1 LTAVTV
7 ITTVELDIRST
18 DIDGDGIVNNAV
30 YFVYFEQVRLAHL
43 MRLGVIWR
51 PRRPGE
57 RNFTLAATEA
67 QFLAPLTYPET
78 VVASAWTARVGNTP
92 VSGLSTSS
100 PARATGFRSPGEARS
115 RSGWTRAAGRFR
127 YLRWSGTHLRIPF
140 GSAVTRRPHGFK
152 PHFHLPPGGRARCR
166 KPHTY
171 SFSAA
176 RLVDAVGG
184 LAVCRAQQVAGEAPV
199 NSAETPPGQLD
210 RSGILLYKWAENVY

>member
-7 ITTVELDIRST
+7 ITTVELDVRST

-78 VVASAWTARVGNTP
+78 VVASAWTARVGNTSFRLEYELTRKSDGVP
-92 VSGLSTSS
+92 VARGSSVQVWLDESGR
-100 PARATGFRSPGEARS
+100 P
-115 RSGWTRAAGRFR
+115 
-127 YLRWSGTHLRIPF
+127 IP
-140 GSAVTRRPHGFK
+140 
-152 PHFHLPPGGRARCR
+152 LPPLVRHALENSLRVGR
-166 KPHTY
+166 
-171 SFSAA
+171 
-176 RLVDAVGG
+176 D
-184 LAVCRAQQVAGEAPV
+184 
-199 NSAETPPGQLD
+199 
-210 RSGILLYKWAENVY
+210 